1 MFPFKFRMFTVV
13 HYLDENNAGLKN
25 KVHHKTMRA
34 SSKTCHPPD
43 GLSFDSADVN
53 YSTRN
58 IMRVSNQICILHSY
72 KGVSSPR
79 GSQRPE
85 APPESG
91 GNRGLWDSGNEGDK
105 IRSNYALMRP
115 SGVGG
120 AMMSVQI
127 FLVISC
133 RGANSFSLI
142 SWNSVT
148 K

>member
-1 MFPFKFRMFTVV
+1 MPLSRITESNTTCFLFKFRMFKVV
-13 HYLDENNAGLKN
+13 HYLDENNAGLKI

-34 SSKTCHPPD
+34 LSKTCHPPD

-58 IMRVSNQICILHSY
+58 ITRLSNQICILHSY
-72 KGVSSPR
+72 WVSGVSSPR

-91 GNRGLWDSGNEGDK
+91 GNRGLWDS
-105 IRSNYALMRP
+105 

-127 FLVISC
+127 FLVIS
-133 RGANSFSLI
+133 
-142 SWNSVT
+142 
-148 K
+148 